1 MKILWI
7 GRTKYAEAWRL
18 MKSLHRAVAQ
28 GLAGDIALVTEH
40 ESVVTVGKHGRLNN
54 VIKWDVPVYVVERGG
69 DATFHGPGQA
79 VVYPIVALRW
89 PLRRY
94 IDAIEDAVIKT
105 LGIYGILA
113 GKRQGHRGV
122 WVGDRK
128 IASIGIAVENN
139 VAYHGVAINVTINSG
154 EFARINPCGLP
165 ASTMISMKE
174 LGVTAEVR
182 EVGIETA
189 KSLALELGLTPELIS
204 KPPEVPQIAEELQ
217 PVRPFTTNAE
227 VRF

>member
-7 GRTKYAEAWRL
+7 GRTQYAEAWRL
-18 MKSLHRAVAQ
+18 MKSLHCAVAQ
-28 GLAGDIALVTEH
+28 GLTGDIALVTEH
-40 ESVVTVGKHGRLNN
+40 EPVVTVGKHGRLNN

-69 DATFHGPGQA
+69 DATYHGPGQA

-89 PLRRY
+89 PLKRY

-105 LGIYGILA
+105 LGTYGILA
-113 GKRQGHRGV
+113 GKKQGHRGV

-139 VAYHGVAINVTINSG
+139 VAYHGVAINVTIDPR

-174 LGVTAEVR
+174 LGVVAEVR
-182 EVGIETA
+182 DVGIETA
-189 KSLALELGLTPELIS
+189 KKLALELGLTPELIS
-204 KPPEVPQIAEELQ
+204 KPPEVPQVAEELK
-217 PVRPFTTNAE
+217 PVRVAINA
-227 VRF
+227 